1 MPSPG
6 ERGGGPP
13 DGLSDGLSD
22 GPSDA
27 PSGNRRGGLSGGR
40 SEGSPG
46 GPSGGPSG
54 GSSGSPSAP
63 SAPAAPAAAGAP
75 PRRPAR
81 LRGLWLIPRQA
92 EPAAEPAAGLRPA
105 VRSRPV
111 RRPTR
116 AAVLAV
122 SVPAAVML
130 VLGLWGLDRGT
141 MWRDESAT
149 FQVARRS
156 LPELWH
162 VLGTIDAVHGLYYAL
177 MHAVLAVRP
186 DEIALRLPSVAASAV
201 TAALVGALG
210 CRLARPRVGL
220 WAGLL
225 YAVTPFV
232 SHYAQE
238 GRSYAL
244 VATGAA
250 LATWLLVRAA
260 EHGSYGRWAG
270 YGAVA
275 AGTALLHEFAV
286 LLLAAHA
293 VTLLLS
299 RVPLRTWRRWG
310 CAAAAACLPLI
321 PLVIVSR
328 GQSAQVSWIR
338 TPGRPEAEALVK
350 AFAGPGQPVL
360 GAVLLLAA
368 VALLAPARGWRQ
380 ALSSSS
386 PGRGA
391 LGLTA
396 VALPWA
402 LVPPVLLYAAA
413 QYQPL
418 FLDRYLLFCL
428 AGVPLLAA
436 AGADRLLALVPWRR
450 TVTAA
455 GAVAV
460 LAAFVVQLP
469 LQERERLPTSR
480 GDELA
485 PVAAAAAQQARP
497 GDAVLFLPLYERRVA
512 LAYPRDFAGLRDL
525 TLKRSPAASGTLFG
539 DEVTTAV
546 LRDRLARLPSGSRV
560 WVVGDTNTVGTR
572 WFRAQREEYAKT
584 TALEEF
590 CREEREAAVFVRG
603 GSVALYV
610 RR

>member
-1 MPSPG
+1 MGLTELEPPG
-6 ERGGGPP
+6 
-13 DGLSDGLSD
+13 
-22 GPSDA
+22 A
-27 PSGNRRGGLSGGR
+27 
-40 SEGSPG
+40 
-46 GPSGGPSG
+46 
-54 GSSGSPSAP
+54 
-63 SAPAAPAAAGAP
+63 AAPKTAAQP
-75 PRRPAR
+75 P
-81 LRGLWLIPRQA
+81 
-92 EPAAEPAAGLRPA
+92 
-105 VRSRPV
+105 PV
-111 RRPTR
+111 RARPTR
-116 AAVLAV
+116 GAVLAV
-122 SVPAAVML
+122 AVPAAVML

-156 LPELWH
+156 LPEMRH
-162 VLGTIDAVHGLYYAL
+162 VLGTIDAVHGLYYLL

-186 DEIALRLPSVAASAV
+186 DEVALRLPSVAASAA

-225 YAVTPFV
+225 FAVTPFV

-244 VATGAA
+244 VAAGAA

-270 YGAVA
+270 YGAVV

-299 RVPLRTWRRWG
+299 RVPWRTWRRWG
-310 CAAAAACLPLI
+310 CAAGAACLLLI
-321 PLVIVSR
+321 PLVVVSR

-338 TPGRPEAEALVK
+338 TPGLPEAEALVK
-350 AFAGPGQPVL
+350 AFAGPEQPVL
-360 GAVLLLAA
+360 GAVLVLAA
-368 VALLAPARGWRQ
+368 VAVLTPALAPVLAPILAPVPGRRG
-380 ALSSSS
+380 AAPSS
-386 PGRGA
+386 PRRGA

-413 QYQPL
+413 RFQPL

-436 AGADRLLALVPWRR
+436 AGADRILGLVPWRR
-450 TVTAA
+450 TVTAL
-455 GAVAV
+455 GAAAV
-460 LAAFVVQLP
+460 LAAFAVQLP
-469 LQERERLPTSR
+469 LHERERLPTSR

-485 PVAAAAAQQARP
+485 PVASAAGRLARP
-497 GDAVLFLPLYERRVA
+497 GDAVLFLPQYERRVA
-512 LAYPRDFAGLRDL
+512 LAYPRGFAGLHDL

-539 DEVTTAV
+539 EEVTAAA

-560 WVVGDTNTVGTR
+560 WVVGDTNNVGTR
-572 WFRAQREEYAKT
+572 WFRAQRAESAKV
-584 TALEEF
+584 TALTAF
-590 CREEREAAVFVRG
+590 CREERAAAVFVRG
-603 GSVALYV
+603 GSVSLYV

>member
-1 MPSPG
+1 ML
-6 ERGGGPP
+6 R
-13 DGLSDGLSD
+13 
-22 GPSDA
+22 
-27 PSGNRRGGLSGGR
+27 
-40 SEGSPG
+40 
-46 GPSGGPSG
+46 
-54 GSSGSPSAP
+54 
-63 SAPAAPAAAGAP
+63 AAA
-75 PRRPAR
+75 RP
-81 LRGLWLIPRQA
+81 
-92 EPAAEPAAGLRPA
+92 
-105 VRSRPV
+105 RPV

-122 SVPAAVML
+122 SLPAAVML

-186 DEIALRLPSVAASAV
+186 DEIALRLPSVAASAA

-270 YGAVA
+270 YGAVV

-286 LLLAAHA
+286 LLLPAHA

-299 RVPLRTWRRWG
+299 RVPRRTWQRWG

-360 GAVLLLAA
+360 GAVLLLAV
-368 VALLAPARGWRQ
+368 VALLASARGWRQ
-380 ALSSSS
+380 A
-386 PGRGA
+386 PRRGVP
-391 LGLTA
+391 GLTA

-413 QYQPL
+413 QHQPL

-428 AGVPLLAA
+428 AGIPLLAA
-436 AGADRLLALVPWRR
+436 AGADRLLGLVPWRR

-455 GAVAV
+455 GAAAV
-460 LAAFVVQLP
+460 LAAFVAQLP

-485 PVAAAAAQQARP
+485 PVAAAAAQRARP

-512 LAYPRDFAGLRDL
+512 LAYPRDFTGLRDL

-539 DEVTTAV
+539 EEVTTAA

-572 WFRAQREEYAKT
+572 WFHAQRAESAKVA
-584 TALEEF
+584 ALAAF
-590 CREEREAAVFVRG
+590 CREEREEAVFVRG
-603 GSVALYV
+603 GSVSLYV

>member
-1 MPSPG
+1 MGLTELERPG
-6 ERGGGPP
+6 
-13 DGLSDGLSD
+13 
-22 GPSDA
+22 A
-27 PSGNRRGGLSGGR
+27 
-40 SEGSPG
+40 
-46 GPSGGPSG
+46 
-54 GSSGSPSAP
+54 
-63 SAPAAPAAAGAP
+63 AAPEGAAAQP
-75 PRRPAR
+75 P
-81 LRGLWLIPRQA
+81 
-92 EPAAEPAAGLRPA
+92 
-105 VRSRPV
+105 PV
-111 RRPTR
+111 RARPTR
-116 AAVLAV
+116 GAVLAV
-122 SVPAAVML
+122 AVPAAVML

-156 LPELWH
+156 LPEMRH
-162 VLGTIDAVHGLYYAL
+162 VLGTIDAVHGLYYLL

-186 DEIALRLPSVAASAV
+186 DEIALRLPSVAASAA

-250 LATWLLVRAA
+250 LGTWLLVRAA
-260 EHGSYGRWAG
+260 GHGSYGRWAG
-270 YGAVA
+270 YGAVM

-299 RVPLRTWRRWG
+299 RAPWRTWRRWG
-310 CAAAAACLPLI
+310 CAAAAACLLLI

-338 TPGRPEAEALVK
+338 TPGLPEAEALVK
-350 AFAGPGQPVL
+350 AFAGPER
-360 GAVLLLAA
+360 AVLVAVLVLAA
-368 VALLAPARGWRQ
+368 VAVLAPVRGLRGSVSGLRGARPGLRG
-380 ALSSSS
+380 AAPS
-386 PGRGA
+386 PSPRGGA

-402 LVPPVLLYAAA
+402 VVPPVLLYAAA
-413 QYQPL
+413 RYQPL

-436 AGADRLLALVPWRR
+436 AGAERILGLVPWRR
-450 TVTAA
+450 TVTAL
-455 GAVAV
+455 GAAAV
-460 LAAFVVQLP
+460 LAAFAVQLP
-469 LQERERLPTSR
+469 LHERERLPTSR
-480 GDELA
+480 GDALA
-485 PVAAAAAQQARP
+485 PVAAAAGRLARP
-497 GDAVLFLPLYERRVA
+497 GDAVLFLPQYERRVA
-512 LAYPRDFAGLRDL
+512 LAYPRDFTGLYDL

-539 DEVTTAV
+539 TEVGAGE
-546 LRDRLARLPSGSRV
+546 LRERLARLPSGSRV

-572 WFRAQREEYAKT
+572 WFRGQRAESAK
-584 TALEEF
+584 ADVLAEF

-603 GSVALYV
+603 GMVSLYV

>member
-1 MPSPG
+1 MGLTELERPG
-6 ERGGGPP
+6 
-13 DGLSDGLSD
+13 
-22 GPSDA
+22 A
-27 PSGNRRGGLSGGR
+27 
-40 SEGSPG
+40 
-46 GPSGGPSG
+46 
-54 GSSGSPSAP
+54 
-63 SAPAAPAAAGAP
+63 AAPEVAAAQP
-75 PRRPAR
+75 PPGRA
-81 LRGLWLIPRQA
+81 
-92 EPAAEPAAGLRPA
+92 
-105 VRSRPV
+105 
-111 RRPTR
+111 RPTR
-116 AAVLAV
+116 GAVLAV
-122 SVPAAVML
+122 AVPAAVML
-130 VLGLWGLDRGT
+130 ALGLWGLDRGT

-156 LPELWH
+156 LPEMWH
-162 VLGTIDAVHGLYYAL
+162 VLGTIDAVHGLYYLL

-186 DEIALRLPSVAASAV
+186 DEMALRLPSVAASAA

-244 VATGAA
+244 VAAGAA
-250 LATWLLVRAA
+250 LGTWLLVRAA

-270 YGAVA
+270 YGAVM

-299 RVPLRTWRRWG
+299 RVPWRTWRRWG
-310 CAAAAACLPLI
+310 CAAAAACLLLI

-338 TPGRPEAEALVK
+338 TPGLPEVEALVK
-350 AFAGPGQPVL
+350 AFAGPERAVL
-360 GAVLLLAA
+360 GAVLVLAA
-368 VALLAPARGWRQ
+368 VAVLAPVRGLRG
-380 ALSSSS
+380 AVSGLRKTRPGLRGAS
-386 PGRGA
+386 PGLRGAAPSPSPRGGA

-402 LVPPVLLYAAA
+402 VVPPVLLYAAA

-436 AGADRLLALVPWRR
+436 AGAERILGPVPWRR
-450 TVTAA
+450 TVTAL
-455 GAVAV
+455 GAAAV
-460 LAAFVVQLP
+460 LAAFAVQLP
-469 LQERERLPTSR
+469 LHERERLPTSR
-480 GDELA
+480 GDALA
-485 PVAAAAAQQARP
+485 PVAAAVGRLARP
-497 GDAVLFLPLYERRVA
+497 GDAVLFLPQYERRVA
-512 LAYPRDFAGLRDL
+512 LAYPRDFTGLYDL

-539 DEVTTAV
+539 AEVGAGE
-546 LRDRLARLPSGSRV
+546 LRERLARLPSGSRV

-572 WFRAQREEYAKT
+572 WFRGQRAESAKT
-584 TALEEF
+584 DALAAF

-603 GSVALYV
+603 GMVALYV

>member
-1 MPSPG
+1 MGLTELEPPG
-6 ERGGGPP
+6 AAVPETAAQPP
-13 DGLSDGLSD
+13 
-22 GPSDA
+22 
-27 PSGNRRGGLSGGR
+27 
-40 SEGSPG
+40 
-46 GPSGGPSG
+46 
-54 GSSGSPSAP
+54 
-63 SAPAAPAAAGAP
+63 
-75 PRRPAR
+75 
-81 LRGLWLIPRQA
+81 
-92 EPAAEPAAGLRPA
+92 
-105 VRSRPV
+105 PV
-111 RRPTR
+111 RARPTR
-116 AAVLAV
+116 GAVLAV
-122 SVPAAVML
+122 AVPAAVML

-156 LPELWH
+156 LPEMWH
-162 VLGTIDAVHGLYYAL
+162 VLGTIDAVHGLYYLL

-186 DEIALRLPSVAASAV
+186 DEIALRLPSVAASAA

-225 YAVTPFV
+225 YAATPFAG
-232 SHYAQE
+232 HYAQE

-244 VATGAA
+244 VAAGAA
-250 LATWLLVRAA
+250 LGTWLLVRAA

-270 YGAVA
+270 YGAVM

-299 RVPLRTWRRWG
+299 RAPWRTWRRWG
-310 CAAAAACLPLI
+310 CAAGAACLLLI
-321 PLVIVSR
+321 PLVVVSR

-338 TPGRPEAEALVK
+338 TPGLPEAEALVK
-350 AFAGPGQPVL
+350 AFAGPEQPVL
-360 GAVLLLAA
+360 GVVLVLAVVA
-368 VALLAPARGWRQ
+368 VLAPALGRRWAAQ
-380 ALSSSS
+380 S
-386 PGRGA
+386 PPPRRGA

-402 LVPPVLLYAAA
+402 LVPPVLLYTAAR
-413 QYQPL
+413 YQPL

-436 AGADRLLALVPWRR
+436 AGAERILGLVPWRR
-450 TVTAA
+450 TVTAL
-455 GAVAV
+455 GAAAV
-460 LAAFVVQLP
+460 LAAFAVQLP
-469 LQERERLPTSR
+469 LHERERLPTSR

-485 PVAAAAAQQARP
+485 PVASAAGRLARP
-497 GDAVLFLPLYERRVA
+497 GDAVLFLPQYERRVA
-512 LAYPRDFAGLRDL
+512 LAYPRDFTGLHDL

-539 DEVTTAV
+539 EEVTTAA

-572 WFRAQREEYAKT
+572 WFRAQRAESAKAG
-584 TALEEF
+584 ALEAF

-603 GSVALYV
+603 GSVSLYV

>member
-1 MPSPG
+1 MGLTELEPPG
-6 ERGGGPP
+6 
-13 DGLSDGLSD
+13 
-22 GPSDA
+22 A
-27 PSGNRRGGLSGGR
+27 
-40 SEGSPG
+40 
-46 GPSGGPSG
+46 
-54 GSSGSPSAP
+54 
-63 SAPAAPAAAGAP
+63 AAPEAAAQP
-75 PRRPAR
+75 PPAR
-81 LRGLWLIPRQA
+81 ARTTRG
-92 EPAAEPAAGLRPA
+92 
-105 VRSRPV
+105 
-111 RRPTR
+111 
-116 AAVLAV
+116 AVLAV
-122 SVPAAVML
+122 AVPAAVML

-156 LPELWH
+156 LPEMRH
-162 VLGTIDAVHGLYYAL
+162 VLGTIDAVHGLYYLL

-186 DEIALRLPSVAASAV
+186 DEIALRLPSVAASAA

-225 YAVTPFV
+225 YAATPFV

-244 VATGAA
+244 VAAGAA
-250 LATWLLVRAA
+250 LGTWLLVRAA

-270 YGAVA
+270 YGAVV

-299 RVPLRTWRRWG
+299 RAPWRTWRRWG
-310 CAAAAACLPLI
+310 CAAGAACLLLI
-321 PLVIVSR
+321 PLVVVSR

-338 TPGRPEAEALVK
+338 TPGLPEAEALVK
-350 AFAGPGQPVL
+350 AFAGPEQPVL
-360 GAVLLLAA
+360 GAVLVLATAA
-368 VALLAPARGWRQ
+368 VLVPARG
-380 ALSSSS
+380 
-386 PGRGA
+386 GRAPRRGVP
-391 LGLTA
+391 LGLAA

-428 AGVPLLAA
+428 PGVPLLAA
-436 AGADRLLALVPWRR
+436 AGADRILGLVPWRR
-450 TVTAA
+450 TVTAL
-455 GAVAV
+455 GAAAV
-460 LAAFVVQLP
+460 LAAFAVQLP
-469 LQERERLPTSR
+469 LHERERLPTSR

-485 PVAAAAAQQARP
+485 PVAAAAGRSARP
-497 GDAVLFLPLYERRVA
+497 GDAVLFLPQYERRVA
-512 LAYPRDFAGLRDL
+512 LAYPRGFTGLHDL

-539 DEVTTAV
+539 EEVTTAV

-560 WVVGDTNTVGTR
+560 WVVGDTHNVGTR
-572 WFRAQREEYAKT
+572 WFRAQRAESAKV
-584 TALEEF
+584 TALEAF
-590 CREEREAAVFVRG
+590 CQEERQAAVFVRG
-603 GSVALYV
+603 GSVSLYV

>member
-1 MPSPG
+1 MGLTELERPG
-6 ERGGGPP
+6 
-13 DGLSDGLSD
+13 
-22 GPSDA
+22 A
-27 PSGNRRGGLSGGR
+27 
-40 SEGSPG
+40 
-46 GPSGGPSG
+46 
-54 GSSGSPSAP
+54 
-63 SAPAAPAAAGAP
+63 AAPEVAAQP
-75 PRRPAR
+75 P
-81 LRGLWLIPRQA
+81 
-92 EPAAEPAAGLRPA
+92 
-105 VRSRPV
+105 PV
-111 RRPTR
+111 RARPTR
-116 AAVLAV
+116 GAVLAV
-122 SVPAAVML
+122 AVPAAVML

-156 LPELWH
+156 LPEMWH
-162 VLGTIDAVHGLYYAL
+162 VLGTIDAVHGLYYLL

-186 DEIALRLPSVAASAV
+186 DEIVLRLPSVAASAA

-250 LATWLLVRAA
+250 LGTWLLVRAA

-270 YGAVA
+270 YGAVM

-299 RVPLRTWRRWG
+299 RAPWRTRRRWG
-310 CAAAAACLPLI
+310 CAAAAACLLLI

-338 TPGRPEAEALVK
+338 TPGLPEAEALVK
-350 AFAGPGQPVL
+350 AFAGPERPVL
-360 GAVLLLAA
+360 GAVLALAA
-368 VALLAPARGWRQ
+368 VAVLAPVRGLRG
-380 ALSSSS
+380 AVSGLRGTRPGLRGAAPSSS
-386 PGRGA
+386 PRGAA

-402 LVPPVLLYAAA
+402 VVPPVLLYAAA

-436 AGADRLLALVPWRR
+436 AGAERILGLVPWRR
-450 TVTAA
+450 TVTAL
-455 GAVAV
+455 GAAAV
-460 LAAFVVQLP
+460 LAAFAVQLP
-469 LQERERLPTSR
+469 LHERERLPTSR
-480 GDELA
+480 GDALA
-485 PVAAAAAQQARP
+485 PVAAAAGRLARP
-497 GDAVLFLPLYERRVA
+497 GDAVLFLPQYERRVA
-512 LAYPRDFAGLRDL
+512 LAYPRDFTGLYDL

-539 DEVTTAV
+539 TEVGAGE
-546 LRDRLARLPSGSRV
+546 LRERLARLPSGSRV

-572 WFRAQREEYAKT
+572 WFRGQRAEAAKAD
-584 TALEEF
+584 ALAEF

-603 GSVALYV
+603 GMVSSYV

>member
-1 MPSPG
+1 CGTP
-6 ERGGGPP
+6 RN
-13 DGLSDGLSD
+13 DG
-22 GPSDA
+22 
-27 PSGNRRGGLSGGR
+27 
-40 SEGSPG
+40 
-46 GPSGGPSG
+46 
-54 GSSGSPSAP
+54 
-63 SAPAAPAAAGAP
+63 
-75 PRRPAR
+75 
-81 LRGLWLIPRQA
+81 
-92 EPAAEPAAGLRPA
+92 
-105 VRSRPV
+105 V
-111 RRPTR
+111 R
-116 AAVLAV
+116 AATAPYLMFLD
-122 SVPAAVML
+122 SDDSLPAAVML
-130 VLGLWGLDRGT
+130 VLGLWDLDRGT

-156 LPELWH
+156 LPEMWH

-177 MHAVLAVRP
+177 MHAVLAVRA
-186 DEIALRLPSVAASAV
+186 DEIALRLPSVAASAA

-210 CRLARPRVGL
+210 CRLGRPRVGL

-232 SHYAQE
+232 GHYAQE

-244 VATGAA
+244 VAAGAA
-250 LATWLLVRAA
+250 LATWWLVRAA
-260 EHGSYGRWAG
+260 EDGAYRRWAG
-270 YGAVA
+270 YGAVV

-293 VTLLLS
+293 VTLLLA
-299 RVPLRTWRRWG
+299 RAPRRTWRRWA

-321 PLVIVSR
+321 PLVVISR

-338 TPGRPEAEALVK
+338 TPGLPEAEALVK

-368 VALLAPARGWRQ
+368 VALLADALGWRQ
-380 ALSSSS
+380 PPSAAH
-386 PGRGA
+386 RGA
-391 LGLTA
+391 LPLTA

-402 LVPPVLLYAAA
+402 VVPPVLLYAAA

-428 AGVPLLAA
+428 PGVPLLAA
-436 AGADRLLALVPWRR
+436 AGAERLLGLVPWRR

-455 GAVAV
+455 GAAAV

-469 LQERERLPTSR
+469 LHESERRPTSR

-485 PVAAAAAQQARP
+485 AVAAAAGQRARP
-497 GDAVLFLPLYERRVA
+497 GEAVLFLPLYERRVA
-512 LAYPRDFAGLRDL
+512 LAYPRDFTGLRDL

-539 DEVTTAV
+539 QEVTTAV

-572 WFRAQREEYAKT
+572 WFRAQRAESAKVA
-584 TALEEF
+584 ALEEF
-590 CREEREAAVFVRG
+590 CREETDAAVFVRG
-603 GSVALYV
+603 GSVTLYV

>member
-1 MPSPG
+1 MGLTELEPPG
-6 ERGGGPP
+6 
-13 DGLSDGLSD
+13 
-22 GPSDA
+22 
-27 PSGNRRGGLSGGR
+27 
-40 SEGSPG
+40 
-46 GPSGGPSG
+46 
-54 GSSGSPSAP
+54 
-63 SAPAAPAAAGAP
+63 AAPEAAAQP
-75 PRRPAR
+75 P
-81 LRGLWLIPRQA
+81 
-92 EPAAEPAAGLRPA
+92 
-105 VRSRPV
+105 PV
-111 RRPTR
+111 RARPTR
-116 AAVLAV
+116 GAVLAV
-122 SVPAAVML
+122 AVPAAVML

-156 LPELWH
+156 LPEMRH
-162 VLGTIDAVHGLYYAL
+162 VLGTIDAVHGLYYLL

-186 DEIALRLPSVAASAV
+186 DEIALRLPSVAASAA

-225 YAVTPFV
+225 YAATPFV
-232 SHYAQE
+232 GHYAQE

-244 VATGAA
+244 VAAGAA
-250 LATWLLVRAA
+250 LGTWLLVRAA

-270 YGAVA
+270 YGAVV

-293 VTLLLS
+293 VTLMLS
-299 RVPLRTWRRWG
+299 RAPWRTWRRWG
-310 CAAAAACLPLI
+310 CAAAAACLLLI
-321 PLVIVSR
+321 PLAAVSR

-338 TPGRPEAEALVK
+338 TPGLREAEALVK
-350 AFAGPGQPVL
+350 AFAGPEQPVL
-360 GAVLLLAA
+360 GVVLALAA
-368 VALLAPARGWRQ
+368 VAVLGPVLGPVLGRRGAAP
-380 ALSSSS
+380 S
-386 PGRGA
+386 PSPRRGA
-391 LGLTA
+391 LGLAA

-413 QYQPL
+413 QFQPL

-436 AGADRLLALVPWRR
+436 AGADRILGLVPWRR
-450 TVTAA
+450 TVTAL
-455 GAVAV
+455 GAAAV
-460 LAAFVVQLP
+460 LAAFAVQLP
-469 LQERERLPTSR
+469 LHERERLPTSR

-485 PVAAAAAQQARP
+485 PVASAAGRLARP

-512 LAYPRDFAGLRDL
+512 LAYPRDFTGLHDL

-539 DEVTTAV
+539 EEVTTAA

-560 WVVGDTNTVGTR
+560 WVVGDTSTVGTR
-572 WFRAQREEYAKT
+572 WFRAQRAESAKAA
-584 TALEEF
+584 ALEAF
-590 CREEREAAVFVRG
+590 CREVRESAVFVRG
-603 GSVALYV
+603 GSVSLYV